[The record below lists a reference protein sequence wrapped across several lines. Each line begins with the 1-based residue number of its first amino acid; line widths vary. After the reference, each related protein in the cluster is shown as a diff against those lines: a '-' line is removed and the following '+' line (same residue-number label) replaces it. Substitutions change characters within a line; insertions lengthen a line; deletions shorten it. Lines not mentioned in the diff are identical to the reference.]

1 MLDSLGRLS
10 ILLFKTTI
18 SCWNCSTMSLGLMFS
33 SLKLYWTESWVGV
46 GGIGGTRG
54 RFLAWEGCVD
64 MAGSCGNGG
73 FVLGGN
79 EESTIFFL
87 LIENKTEATNAN

>member
-1 MLDSLGRLS
+1 
-10 ILLFKTTI
+10 
-18 SCWNCSTMSLGLMFS
+18 MSLGLMFS

-64 MAGSCGNGG
+64 MAGSCGNGR

-79 EESTIFFL
+79 EESTIFFFINRKQDRSYKCKL
-87 LIENKTEATNAN
+87 TLERTLTKTNSD